1 MSVRDGIPTR
11 RGTAASGTVAH
22 RPVPAPRSG
31 GRPARDGGTGRVAA
45 THDGAGWAYETDGG
59 LALAPR
65 MVPEEPA
72 RRRTPEERAAAD
84 ARAAARAADRDTTR
98 VRRRLGVAPPSP
110 VAVARAPFIAMLIF
124 IVVAGVVGILVL
136 NTMITA
142 NQFRL
147 NNLQSQQPAL
157 DQQEQQLRQDLAQQE
172 SPGSL
177 VAAAR
182 KLGLVPAGTLAYIQL
197 PNGKVVGVPEPA
209 ASTPSVTDQTG
220 QPTGTPSGVPSAG
233 VPPTGAPA
241 GGVPPPVRPSTG
253 G

>member
-1 MSVRDGIPTR
+1 MSVRNGIPTR
-11 RGTAASGTVAH
+11 RGAGSGTAAH
-22 RPVPAPRSG
+22 RPVPAPRAG
-31 GRPARDGGTGRVAA
+31 GRLARDGAAGRTAARRDGTE
-45 THDGAGWAYETDGG
+45 WAYETEGG

-65 MVPEEPA
+65 ALPAEPA
-72 RRRTPEERAAAD
+72 RRRTAEERAAAD
-84 ARAAARAADRDTTR
+84 ERAAARAADRVTTHS
-98 VRRRLGVAPPSP
+98 RRRLGVAPPSP
-110 VAVARAPFIAMLIF
+110 VVVARAPFIAMLIF

-147 NNLQSQQPAL
+147 NHLQSQQPAL
-157 DQQEQQLRQDLAQQE
+157 DQQEQQLRQALAQQE

-182 KLGLVPAGTLAYIQL
+182 RLGLVPAGTLAYIQL

-209 ASTPSVTDQTG
+209 NSTPSVTDQSG
-220 QPTGTPSGVPSAG
+220 QPTGTPSGPPS
-233 VPPTGAPA
+233 
-241 GGVPPPVRPSTG
+241 GGSPSVRPSTG